1 MNKIKD
7 YSALKNKVVAKIS
20 ETHDPETLLQVL
32 IDSSHN
38 VREFLNNGSTSI

>member
-20 ETHDPETLLQVL
+20 ETHDPETLLLAL
-32 IDSSHN
+32 IDSSHS